1 MPINHLKFIKKML
14 DKYSLKYPQLESD
27 LIADII
33 DEVLMM
39 APDTYFTYELV
50 QEHPEMCKQCG
61 ECCKTIDC
69 KYFNGKTCD
78 EYETRFDAC
87 TEWPYYEIGP
97 DSGLSM
103 DPGCQFAVKLAE
115 MILDERFKY
124 NIELLEID
132 LNDGE

>member
-14 DKYSLKYPQLESD
+14 DKYSLKYPQLEDD

-39 APDTYFTYELV
+39 APDIYFTYDMV
-50 QEHPEMCKQCG
+50 QKHSEMCKQCG

-78 EYETRFDAC
+78 EYESRFDVCA
-87 TEWPYYEIGP
+87 EFPYYEINGEE
-97 DSGLSM
+97 GLM
-103 DPGCQFAVKLAE
+103 LDPGCQFALKLAE
-115 MILDERFKY
+115 LQLEKEIKH
-124 NIELLEID
+124 NIELLE
-132 LNDGE
+132 L